1 VVLAVENLHWVDPT
15 SEVLL
20 ASLVDGLAGA
30 AILVLATFHPG
41 YRPRWLD
48 KSYATQIALQPLGPD
63 ESQQVVGHV
72 VCDTALSLVLEQQ
85 LLAKA
90 EGNPFFLE
98 ELASKVREQ
107 GEGHPAL
114 AVPDT
119 IQAVL
124 TARLDR
130 LPIPERQ
137 FLQTTAVFGK
147 NVAIPLLQAVTERPE
162 AALQRGL
169 ARLQGA
175 EFLYETRLWP
185 DRVYTFKHTLTQEV
199 AYGSLRPE
207 RRRALHARIVAALEA
222 RTGDRAAEPV
232 DHPSR
237 LMFASWGIGLLF
249 LRQGDLPRAFPLL
262 ERALAICQDAD
273 LRVWFPG
280 MAEALGAAYTM
291 GGRVT
296 DAVPLLTQ
304 AMEREDFQALC
315 CLSLGER
322 QLLAGHLQEARALA
336 ERALAHSREHQ
347 ERGHEAYRPPPPLL
361 P

>member
-1 VVLAVENLHWVDPT
+1 M
-15 SEVLL
+15 
-20 ASLVDGLAGA
+20 DGLAGA
-30 AILVLATFHPG
+30 AILVLATFRPG

-63 ESQQVVGHV
+63 ESRQVVGHV
-72 VCDTALSLVLEQQ
+72 VCDTTLSLALEQQ

-90 EGNPFFLE
+90 EGHPFFLE
-98 ELASKVREQ
+98 ELAYTVREQ

-137 FLQTTAVFGK
+137 LLQTAAVFGK
-147 NVAIPLLQAVTERPE
+147 NVAIPLLQAVAERPE
-162 AALQRGL
+162 AALQREFSH
-169 ARLQGA
+169 LQRA
-175 EFLYETRLWP
+175 EFLYKTRLRP
-185 DRVYTFKHTLTQEV
+185 ERVYTFKHTRTQEAV
-199 AYGSLRPE
+199 YGSLRPE
-207 RRRALHARIVAALEA
+207 RRRALHTRIVVALEA

-232 DHPSR
+232 DHPSS

-280 MAEALGAAYTM
+280 MAAALGQHIPWAGASQTPCHCS
-291 GGRVT
+291 RRRWRRIQRWKEKTSRRFVVSPWEKQSCWRAT
-296 DAVPLLTQ
+296 CKRPA
-304 AMEREDFQALC
+304 
-315 CLSLGER
+315 LSLSGR
-322 QLLAGHLQEARALA
+322 WRMPVSTRSVATRCTACASSA
-336 ERALAHSREHQ
+336 I
-347 ERGHEAYRPPPPLL
+347 
-361 P
+361 